1 MTLFHVSEPWDY
13 VSFRKV
19 DKKSDGEI
27 VRLRLDNNRGN
38 MPSNNSHPH
47 VNYQVA
53 NKQELDVIYEGRQ
66 PPKSN
71 KTVILVIVV
80 VIVLVI
86 VGGGVG
92 VALWQ
97 TGLFSSDS
105 SVISDSDHVRQSSST
120 SSSSSV
126 HTSTARTV
134 SSDNNAGE
142 KLMFLLFPPNVK
154 IFLIS

>member
-1 MTLFHVSEPWDY
+1 M
-13 VSFRKV
+13 SFRKV

-66 PPKSN
+66 APKSK

-134 SSDNNAGE
+134 SSDHNAGE